1 MRQARRVRGTRASCL
16 KKRHPAP
23 IGKGAHG
30 SGQPVHG
37 DTLQMEPHPPTPP
50 MTDPHQPLHD
60 DVRLLGAL
68 LGDTLKAQGGAQL
81 YDTVERVR
89 ALAKD
94 ARRGATD
101 VAELERVLRDLSVPD
116 ALDVA
121 RAFAHFLGLA
131 NIAEQHHRIRRRR
144 DYQRDQSKP
153 PQRGSF
159 ADSFTR
165 LLAGGLAPAALHEAA
180 RALRVE
186 LVLTAH
192 PTEVVRRTLR
202 QKQRRIA
209 ELLALGDRTSLT
221 DPEREARLRSLAGE
235 IASTWM
241 TDEVRREPPTPV
253 DEVKWGLVAF
263 EQTLW
268 DAVPRYLRALDH
280 ALVIA
285 TGAGLPLD
293 AAPLRF
299 GSWIGGDRDGNPN
312 VTPDVTVRAT
322 WLARWMAADLYA
334 RDVEALRGD
343 LSMRSGTPELMA
355 RVGQVAE
362 PYRALLKPLV
372 DRLHRTREW
381 AARMIETETVGDARG
396 ESDAAI
402 IADIEAIAEPLR
414 LCHRS
419 LLATGGEA
427 VADGQLTDL
436 LRRIPTFGLAL
447 VKLDLRQEAQKHTE
461 ALDAI
466 TMRWGRGSYAGWNE
480 AERQRFLLDELAT
493 DASGLRDALASPA
506 PFDAQVTDTLGI
518 VRVAAALPH
527 DTLGAY
533 VISMASQPS
542 DVLAVYALQ
551 LAAGVTPPLRV
562 VPLFETVEFLRG
574 AADTMG
580 ALLDLRAYRARIGD
594 RVEIMIGYSDSAKD
608 AGRLAAA
615 WELYTAQERVV
626 GVCAARGV
634 QLTLFHGRGG
644 SVGRG
649 GGPTHLA
656 IQSQPPGSVDGT
668 IRVTEQGEM
677 VDAQF
682 GLPEIADRTLEVYTT
697 ATLEASLV
705 PHAAVPAEWR
715 ALMQELAD
723 TSRAAYR
730 RLVYDSPEFLDY
742 FRLATPEQELG
753 RLRIGSRPARRKAAG
768 GVTSL
773 RAIPWVF
780 AWTQTRLML
789 PSWHGVGEAL
799 LDAIARGRLDA
810 LRAMYADWPFF
821 RSTLDLV
828 EMVIAKASPDIAAYY
843 DARLVP
849 PPLRALGASLRDDL
863 ARTTAS
869 LLAVTGHDRLLM
881 GNPVLQR
888 SINVRNPYVDPI
900 NLVQVE
906 LLARL
911 RAEHDDPALL
921 DAFLVTVNG
930 VAAGM
935 RNTG

>member
-1 MRQARRVRGTRASCL
+1 M
-16 KKRHPAP
+16 
-23 IGKGAHG
+23 
-30 SGQPVHG
+30 
-37 DTLQMEPHPPTPP
+37 PPTP
-50 MTDPHQPLHD
+50 DPHQPLHD

-68 LGDTLKAQGGAQL
+68 LGDTLKAQGGAAL
-81 YDTVERVR
+81 FSTVERVR

-94 ARRGATD
+94 ARRGAADT
-101 VAELERVLRDLSVPD
+101 AELERVLRSLSVPD

-144 DYQRDQSKP
+144 DYQRDASKP

-159 ADSFTR
+159 ADSFER
-165 LLAGGLAPAALHEAA
+165 LLAGGIAPATLHEAA
-180 RALRVE
+180 AALRVE

-209 ELLALGDRTSLT
+209 ELLAVGDRTSLT
-221 DPEREARLRSLAGE
+221 DPERDARLRALAGE
-235 IASTWM
+235 IAATWM
-241 TDEVRREPPTPV
+241 TDEVRREPPTPF

-268 DAVPRYLRALDH
+268 DTVPRYLRALNA
-280 ALVIA
+280 ALVAA

-312 VTPDVTVRAT
+312 VTPEVTARAT
-322 WLARWMAADLYA
+322 LLARWMAADLYA
-334 RDVEALRGD
+334 REVEELRGD
-343 LSMRSGTPELMA
+343 LSMHTGTPELMA
-355 RVGQVAE
+355 RTGAVAE

-372 DRLHRTREW
+372 EQLRQTRDR
-381 AARMIETETVGDARG
+381 IEELLDAHG
-396 ESDAAI
+396 TSDAKRDTKRDATRSVTSVPTI
-402 IADIEAIAEPLR
+402 GADATMITDVATIAEPLA

-419 LLATGGEA
+419 LLATGGSA
-427 VADGQLTDL
+427 VADGRLTDL
-436 LRRIPTFGLAL
+436 LRRIPTFGLSL
-447 VKLDLRQEAQKHTE
+447 VRLDLRQEAQKHLG

-466 TMRWGRGSYAGWNE
+466 TTRSALGSYATWSE
-480 AERQRFLLDELAT
+480 AERQVFLLRELA
-493 DASGLRDALASPA
+493 SGARTLSAALHSSE
-506 PFDAQVTDTLGI
+506 PFDTAVTDTLGTF
-518 VRVAAALPH
+518 RTAASLPR

-533 VISMASQPS
+533 VISMASRPS
-542 DVLAVYALQ
+542 DVLAVLALQ
-551 LAAGVTPPLRV
+551 VAAGVTPPLRV

-574 AADTMG
+574 AADTIG
-580 ALLDLRAYRARIGD
+580 ALLDIPDYRARVGD

-626 GVCAARGV
+626 AACAARGV
-634 QLTLFHGRGG
+634 KLTLFHGRGG

-697 ATLEASLV
+697 ATLEASLA
-705 PHAAVPAEWR
+705 PHPAVPAEWR
-715 ALMQELAD
+715 TLMQELAD
-723 TSRAAYR
+723 TSRSAYR
-730 RLVYDSPEFLDY
+730 RLVYDTPEFLEY

-773 RAIPWVF
+773 RAIPWIF

-799 LDAIARGRLDA
+799 QDAIARGRLDT
-810 LRAMYADWPFF
+810 LGLMYREWPFF

-828 EMVIAKASPDIAAYY
+828 EMVLAKASPDIAAYY

-849 PPLRALGASLRDDL
+849 PRLLTLGTALRQDL
-863 ARTTAS
+863 ERTTDA
-869 LLAVTGHDRLLM
+869 LLTVTGHDRLLTD
-881 GNPVLQR
+881 NPVLRR
-888 SINVRNPYVDPI
+888 SIDVRNPYVDPI

-906 LLARL
+906 LLSRL
-911 RAEHDDPALL
+911 RADNDDPALL

>member
-1 MRQARRVRGTRASCL
+1 
-16 KKRHPAP
+16 
-23 IGKGAHG
+23 
-30 SGQPVHG
+30 
-37 DTLQMEPHPPTPP
+37 

-68 LGDTLKAQGGAQL
+68 LGDTLKAQGGAAL

-94 ARRGATD
+94 ARRGAAD
-101 VAELERVLRDLSVPD
+101 VAELERVLRALSVPD

-144 DYQRDQSKP
+144 DYQRDPSKP

-165 LLAGGLAPAALHEAA
+165 LLAGGIAPRALHDAA
-180 RALRVE
+180 GALRVE

-209 ELLALGDRTSLT
+209 ELLALGDHTSLT
-221 DPEREARLRSLAGE
+221 GPEREARLRALANE
-235 IASTWM
+235 ITATWM
-241 TDEVRREPPTPV
+241 TDEVRRDPPTPV

-268 DAVPRYLRALDH
+268 DAVPRYLRALDQ
-280 ALVIA
+280 ALVAA

-322 WLARWMAADLYA
+322 LLARWMAADLHA
-334 RDVEALRGD
+334 RDLEALRGE
-343 LSMRSGTPELMA
+343 LSMRRGTPELTA
-355 RVGQVAE
+355 RVGNAAE
-362 PYRALLKPLV
+362 PYRALLKPIVEGLQATR
-372 DRLHRTREW
+372 DRI
-381 AARMIETETVGDARG
+381 ARMIDGASASADDRPMITDVET
-396 ESDAAI
+396 
-402 IADIEAIAEPLR
+402 IAEPLR

-419 LLATGGEA
+419 LMATGGRA
-427 VADGQLTDL
+427 VAEGRLTDV
-436 LRRIPTFGLAL
+436 LRRIPTFGLSL
-447 VKLDLRQEAQKHTE
+447 VRLDLRQEAQKHTD
-461 ALDAI
+461 ALDAL
-466 TMRWGRGSYAGWNE
+466 TTRMGRGSYAAWSE
-480 AERQRFLLDELAT
+480 AERQAFLLDEIAT
-493 DASGLRDALASPA
+493 GARALREAMAAPPPFPADISDALGT
-506 PFDAQVTDTLGI
+506 F
-518 VRVAAALPH
+518 RVAAELPR
-527 DTLGAY
+527 DMLGAY

-542 DVLAVYALQ
+542 DVLAVHALQ
-551 LAAGVTPPLRV
+551 VAAGVTPPLRV
-562 VPLFETVEFLRG
+562 VPLFETVDFLRG
-574 AADTMG
+574 AADTIG
-580 ALLDLRAYRARIGD
+580 ALLDIPAYRTRIGD

-626 GVCAARGV
+626 AACASRGV

-705 PHAAVPAEWR
+705 PHAAVPAAWR

-723 TSRAAYR
+723 ASRTAYR
-730 RLVYDSPEFLDY
+730 RLVYETPEFLEY

-773 RAIPWVF
+773 RAIPWIF

-789 PSWHGVGEAL
+789 PSWHGVGDAL
-799 LDAIARGRLDA
+799 RDAIARGHLA
-810 LRAMYADWPFF
+810 TLRTMYAEWPFF

-828 EMVIAKASPDIAAYY
+828 EMVLAKASPEIAAYY
-843 DARLVP
+843 DLRLVP
-849 PPLRALGASLRDDL
+849 PRLLLLGSTLRRDLEQTTEALLE
-863 ARTTAS
+863 
-869 LLAVTGHDRLLM
+869 VTDHDRLLAD
-881 GNPVLQR
+881 NPVLKR
-888 SINVRNPYVDPI
+888 SIGVRNPYVDPI

-911 RAEHDDPALL
+911 RADHDDPALL

>member
-1 MRQARRVRGTRASCL
+1 M
-16 KKRHPAP
+16 PP
-23 IGKGAHG
+23 I
-30 SGQPVHG
+30 S
-37 DTLQMEPHPPTPP
+37 
-50 MTDPHQPLHD
+50 DPHQPLHD

-68 LGDTLKAQGGAQL
+68 LGDTLKAQGGAAL
-81 YDTVERVR
+81 FATVERVR

-94 ARRGATD
+94 ARRGAADT
-101 VAELERVLRDLSVPD
+101 AELERVLRSLSVPD

-144 DYQRDQSKP
+144 DYQRDASKA

-159 ADSFTR
+159 ADSFDR
-165 LLAGGLAPAALHEAA
+165 LLAGGTSPTTLLEAA
-180 RALRVE
+180 AALRVE

-221 DPEREARLRSLAGE
+221 DPERDARLRALAGE
-235 IASTWM
+235 IAATWM
-241 TDEVRREPPTPV
+241 TDEVRREPPTPF

-268 DAVPRYLRALDH
+268 DTVPRYLRALNA
-280 ALVIA
+280 ALMSA

-312 VTPDVTVRAT
+312 VTPEVTARAT
-322 WLARWMAADLYA
+322 LLARWMAADLYA
-334 RDVEALRGD
+334 REVEELRGE
-343 LSMRSGTPELMA
+343 LSMHTGTPELLA
-355 RVGQVAE
+355 RTGNVAE

-372 DRLHRTREW
+372 ERLRETRDR
-381 AARMIETETVGDARG
+381 IEHMLDVRDAGGASNASNASSATMGD
-396 ESDAAI
+396 DAAI
-402 IADIEAIAEPLR
+402 ITDIATIAEPLA

-419 LLATGGEA
+419 LLATGGSD
-427 VADGQLTDL
+427 VADGRLTDL
-436 LRRIPTFGLAL
+436 LRRIPTFGLSL
-447 VKLDLRQEAQKHTE
+447 VRLDLRQEAQKHTD

-466 TMRWGRGSYAGWNE
+466 TTRATQGSYATWSE
-480 AERQRFLLDELAT
+480 AERQAFLLRELASG
-493 DASGLRDALASPA
+493 ASTLRTALDSTEPFEPAVADALGTFRTAAS
-506 PFDAQVTDTLGI
+506 
-518 VRVAAALPH
+518 LPR

-542 DVLAVYALQ
+542 DVLAVLALQ
-551 LAAGVTPPLRV
+551 VAAGVTPPLRV
-562 VPLFETVEFLRG
+562 VPLFETVDFLRG
-574 AADTMG
+574 AANTIG
-580 ALLDLRAYRARIGD
+580 ALLDIPDYRARIGD
-594 RVEIMIGYSDSAKD
+594 RIEIMIGYSDSAKD

-626 GVCAARGV
+626 AACAERGV
-634 QLTLFHGRGG
+634 KLTLFHGRGG

-697 ATLEASLV
+697 ATLEASLA
-705 PHAAVPAEWR
+705 PHPAVPGEWR

-730 RLVYDSPEFLDY
+730 RLVYDTPEFLEY

-768 GVTSL
+768 GVTAL
-773 RAIPWVF
+773 RAIPWIF

-799 LDAIARGRLDA
+799 NDAIARGRLDT
-810 LRAMYADWPFF
+810 LGTMYREWPFF

-828 EMVIAKASPDIAAYY
+828 EMVLAKASPDIAAYY

-849 PPLRALGASLRDDL
+849 PRLLTLGTALRQDL
-863 ARTTAS
+863 ERTTDA
-869 LLAVTGHDRLLM
+869 LLAVTGHDRLLTD
-881 GNPVLQR
+881 NPVLKR
-888 SINVRNPYVDPI
+888 SIDVRNPYVDPI

-906 LLARL
+906 LLSRL
-911 RAEHDDPALL
+911 RADNDDPALL